1 MDSREL
7 TPYMPNYQCKT
18 PDFRLLGVP
27 FWPFLALWAVRYPG
41 FLGWSKWGL
50 FGVLLAI
57 WLGAKKGSQRGP
69 KTGQILY
76 QLFNRGGSWLSVYA
90 IVGLCKEDGSRDR
103 RRGPNRPFWG
113 PFLGHFLALFGSQL
127 A

>member
-7 TPYMPNYQCKT
+7 TLYMPNYQCKT
-18 PDFRLLGVP
+18 PDFRVLGVP

-69 KTGQILY
+69 KTGPKVDKGLSSQNAVLEVPVERLVTIIETS
-76 QLFNRGGSWLSVYA
+76 GGPLH
-90 IVGLCKEDGSRDR
+90 IVFADPPRSSR
-103 RRGPNRPFWG
+103 
-113 PFLGHFLALFGSQL
+113 FL
-127 A
+127 